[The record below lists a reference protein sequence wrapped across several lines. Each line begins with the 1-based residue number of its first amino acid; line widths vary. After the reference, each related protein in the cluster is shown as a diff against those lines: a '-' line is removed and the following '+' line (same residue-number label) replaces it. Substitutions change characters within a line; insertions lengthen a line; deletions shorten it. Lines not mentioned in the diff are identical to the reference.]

1 MMTIFGAGNMVGGP
15 LSGWLADHHGWQF
28 AFWIQV
34 SNIPPNSIHR
44 GQL

>member
-1 MMTIFGAGNMVGGP
+1 MTIFGAGNMVGGP

-34 SNIPPNSIHR
+34 SGRSCFEFIVR
-44 GQL
+44 QY